1 MTQRVPCWDG
11 EINNSSSSSNS
22 MFYVNKS
29 RAWDHNERNEMA
41 DQFHYA
47 VPDYDQ
53 VAELTWKDG
62 HLAMQ
67 ELVGNRAPNRHQQK
81 FSSSSYGVSPGYL
94 WANDQPAVLTRR
106 SQGNEKLEVE
116 GTLDAIVARSIDAPV
131 SSLFPIDEEMASW
144 VQYPLN
150 EKNNHDALVPAFVP
164 PIPTKSQ
171 GSSPASIIS
180 PSIPSDVHQQAL
192 RDGSINFSHFSKPAV
207 MMKAHLQALGSAS
220 GPTNI
225 QRVRQYSGEAEV
237 KLSNLGIVGSTGGG
251 DYGHGTNSENS
262 HPALSTHANTLT
274 SKNCAPLPP
283 NLPSSRS
290 PCKATPSTNTAAT
303 TITSDCDCMIAKAVE
318 DQSGTS
324 ATIGKE
330 ITASDLNCDAMELTL
345 ISTSQGS
352 PDNSMT
358 EKVGKEPCSTRW
370 KRKSRGEEDS
380 GCQSEDQ
387 DDDHSAEAKKPKA
400 SRRSNNGKRSRAAA
414 VHNQSERRRRDR
426 INERMKA
433 LQKLIPNSS
442 KTDKASMLDEAIEYL
457 KHLQAQLQM
466 MCLRN
471 GMNIPPM
478 MMPLGM
484 QQLQMSLLASLGP
497 MGLGMGMAG
506 VGLGM
511 GMGMMDMNS
520 VAAAGRAAMVPMGQP
535 LTGTA
540 NHAIPVS
547 VHPATFIQPNLAAAG
562 FPSATDANDRFQN
575 SAIIDPY
582 SAAFMACQRQSMNMN
597 MDLYN
602 SMALL
607 QQQQLQ
613 QHQQQYP
620 HLQLLK
626 QHQQHSH
633 YQQQQLQHPNHQQQQ
648 QQHPNQ
654 QHQQVNN
661 CK

>member
-1 MTQRVPCWDG
+1 
-11 EINNSSSSSNS
+11 
-22 MFYVNKS
+22 
-29 RAWDHNERNEMA
+29 
-41 DQFHYA
+41 
-47 VPDYDQ
+47 
-53 VAELTWKDG
+53 
-62 HLAMQ
+62 MQ
-67 ELVGNRAPNRHQQK
+67 ELGNRAPNRHQQK
-81 FSSSSYGVSPGYL
+81 FSSSSFGVPPGYL

-131 SSLFPIDEEMASW
+131 SNLHSIDEEMASW
-144 VQYPLN
+144 FQYPLN
-150 EKNNHDALVPAFVP
+150 EKNCHDALVPAFVP
-164 PIPTKSQ
+164 SIPTKSQ
-171 GSSPASIIS
+171 GSSPANIIS
-180 PSIPSDVHQQAL
+180 PSIPSGVHQQGP
-192 RDGSINFSHFSKPAV
+192 RDGSMNFSHFSKPAV

-225 QRVRQYSGEAEV
+225 QRVRQYGGEAEV
-237 KLSNLGIVGSTGGG
+237 KLSNISIVGSTGGG
-251 DYGHGTNSENS
+251 HHGHGTNSEDS

-290 PCKATPSTNTAAT
+290 PCKAAPSTTTAAT

-324 ATIGKE
+324 AIIGKE
-330 ITASDLNCDAMELTL
+330 ITTSEMNCDAMELTL

-370 KRKSRGEEDS
+370 KRKSRGEDS

-387 DDDHSAEAKKPKA
+387 DDDHSAKAKKPQP
-400 SRRSNNGKRSRAAA
+400 SRRSNSGKRSRAAA

-535 LTGTA
+535 LTGTSS
-540 NHAIPVS
+540 HAIPVS

-562 FPSATDANDRFQN
+562 FPSAPDANDRFQN
-575 SAIIDPY
+575 SAIVDPY
-582 SAAFMACQRQSMNMN
+582 SAFMACQRQSMN

-607 QQQQLQ
+607 QQQHLQ
-613 QHQQQYP
+613 QQQQQQYP

-626 QHQQHSH
+626 QHQQHLNH
-633 YQQQQLQHPNHQQQQ
+633 QQQQHSNHHHQQ
-648 QQHPNQ
+648 QQHPNHLQ
-654 QHQQVNN
+654 QQQVNN